1 MHRITSDPRA
11 GKVTDTKHQCSMN
24 HTEAADGKIFWLS
37 AAPRPH
43 SDPVVVRQA
52 ESARRLRR
60 ASAAPQQCSRNS
72 AEDCPL
78 AASLNLAE
86 IRSMIDLLRVATVLV
101 SHCVRKHTRTSA
113 TQTSLRHPPSAPIL
127 SGLYVYNGR
136 SDESGGYGTI
146 PNAPSL
152 TLAVGFRNENP
163 PSNLHQHQ
171 CLQSLHTLITMRSCR
186 GNFPLQRF
194 HFLVSSGKLINIHVL
209 SMDCPS

>member
-1 MHRITSDPRA
+1 M
-11 GKVTDTKHQCSMN
+11 
-24 HTEAADGKIFWLS
+24 
-37 AAPRPH
+37 
-43 SDPVVVRQA
+43 
-52 ESARRLRR
+52 
-60 ASAAPQQCSRNS
+60 
-72 AEDCPL
+72 

-86 IRSMIDLLRVATVLV
+86 RRSMIDLLRVATVLV

-171 CLQSLHTLITMRSCR
+171 CLQSPHTLITMRSCR
-186 GNFPLQRF
+186 GNFPLLCFQVPRMF
-194 HFLVSSGKLINIHVL
+194 QISRGRDALGLVRILELL
-209 SMDCPS
+209 STSRTTDRTGAFT

>member
-1 MHRITSDPRA
+1 MEKYF
-11 GKVTDTKHQCSMN
+11 GY
-24 HTEAADGKIFWLS
+24 
-37 AAPRPH
+37 RPPQ
-43 SDPVVVRQA
+43 SDPVVIRQA

-60 ASAAPQQCSRNS
+60 ASAAPQQCSRNAASTSS

-186 GNFPLQRF
+186 GNFHGCLHRGPCPAFARALHGRNGR
-194 HFLVSSGKLINIHVL
+194 LVPGAAVT
-209 SMDCPS
+209 